1 MGTEGFSRT
10 LTSAWIETLFIVAIQ
25 TMTSCRTLTSAWIET
40 LRRSAVKWA
49 MSGRTLTSAWI
60 ETFHHFR
67 VAGIGDVALSRVRG
81 LKRFRR
87 PYP

>member
-1 MGTEGFSRT
+1 MRGLKRLLLLDMGVPFS
-10 LTSAWIETLFIVAIQ
+10 
-25 TMTSCRTLTSAWIET
+25 RTLTSAWIET

>member
-1 MGTEGFSRT
+1 MGMQRTDVQGRFSTMLDNFSTKHCDVTT

-25 TMTSCRTLTSAWIET
+25 TMTSC
-40 LRRSAVKWA
+40 
-49 MSGRTLTSAWI
+49 RTLTSAWI